1 MGTEKFSKHKDL
13 LYIRYKLHGKLLA
26 DPFWNSVERDIF
38 FSPLIFEFVIAYACQ
53 HLSFMNTLIEK
64 LSRLVK
70 VELSDTQDQFTR

>member
-38 FSPLIFEFVIAYACQ
+38 FLLWFSNLWSHTRASIY
-53 HLSFMNTLIEK
+53 
-64 LSRLVK
+64 RLWIH
-70 VELSDTQDQFTR
+70 